1 MFRPRW
7 WENIIVSLNR
17 GLFPGLL
24 GGVAAGD
31 WLRLLSEN
39 DFAVDPAYLPRALLL
54 TLSSLATSVQR
65 RVEIR
70 TYGQAVAATA
80 IRPPLFLLGH
90 WRAGTT
96 HLHNLLAVDPQFA
109 FPNSYQ
115 AVFAH
120 TFLSTE
126 SMAAPA
132 IASLVTERRPMDN
145 VRVGLDLP
153 QEDEFALNAL
163 TLCSPYMGWAFS
175 SREQHYDRYLTF
187 RGVPEAE
194 VRRWKEG
201 FVFFLKKLTWKY
213 GRPLVLKSPPHTAR
227 IRLLLELF
235 PDARFLHIHRNP
247 YHVFQS
253 TRHTNLTAAPVSAM
267 RRRGL
272 RGLDEAILQ
281 RYQVMHEAF
290 FAERGLI
297 PAGRFHEISYEDLE
311 TDPVGQVQGAYER
324 LGLPDFEAV
333 RPALRRYVDAEANY
347 RKNKLP
353 ELPEPLRRRIAQD
366 WRRSFE
372 EWGYAAE

>member
-1 MFRPRW
+1 MSRPRW
-7 WENIIVSLNR
+7 WENIVVRLNR
-17 GLFPGLL
+17 SLLTGVL

-31 WLRLLSEN
+31 WLQALSEN

-65 RVEIR
+65 RAEIR
-70 TYGQAVAATA
+70 TYGPAVAATA
-80 IRPPLFLLGH
+80 IRPPLFILGH
-90 WRAGTT
+90 WRTGTT

-115 AVFAH
+115 VVFAH

-126 SMAAPA
+126 AMAAPA
-132 IASLVTERRPMDN
+132 IASLVMERRPQDN
-145 VRVGLDLP
+145 VRAGLDLP

-163 TLCSPYMGWAFS
+163 TLCSPYMAWIFPR
-175 SREQHYDRYLTF
+175 RERHYDRYLTF
-187 RGVPEAE
+187 RGVPEAD
-194 VRRWKEG
+194 VRRWKEA

-213 GRPLVLKSPPHTAR
+213 GRPLVLKSPTHTAR

-235 PDARFLHIHRNP
+235 PDARFLNIHRNP

-253 TRHTNLTAAPVSAM
+253 TRHMYLTAAPVSAM

-272 RGLDEAILQ
+272 RGLDDFILR
-281 RYQVMHEAF
+281 RYQVLHEAF

-297 PAGRFHEISYEDLE
+297 PAGRFHEIAYEDLE
-311 TDPVGQVQGAYER
+311 KDPVGQARGAYER
-324 LGLPDFEAV
+324 LGLPGFDAV
-333 RPALRRYVDAEANY
+333 RPALQRYVDGKAGY
-347 RKNKLP
+347 RKNRLP
-353 ELPEPLRRRIAQD
+353 ELPGPLRRRIARD
-366 WRRSFE
+366 WQRSFE